1 MASHHEKHTW
11 RSHGLTVARAPEHV
25 QDGSHREKRR
35 PTVPSVTGNTGFVA
49 PAMPPTSKNAP
60 GATLGHVGESTVP
73 FELPSSA
80 LDGVGSRPFGV
91 YVHVP
96 FCVTRCGYCD
106 FNTYTAG
113 ELGTAASP
121 ESWLDGLRRELD
133 LAAKLLGTPP
143 PADTVFVGGG
153 TPSLLGADGLGDV
166 LAAVRNSF
174 GLTPDAEVT
183 TESNPEST
191 SPEFFAGL
199 REAGYTRVSLG
210 MQSTAPHV
218 LKVLDR
224 VHTPGRPTRA
234 AVEAR
239 EAGFEHVNLDLIYG
253 TPGERPE
260 DLRASVEA
268 VLAAGVDHVSA
279 YALIVEEG
287 TALAR
292 RIRRGELPPPNDDVL
307 ADDYELIDSM
317 LTAAGLRWYEVS
329 NWAASPEA
337 RCRHNFGY
345 WLGGDWWGAGPGA
358 HSHVGG
364 VRWWNVKHPARYSS
378 VLARGELPVAGHERL
393 TEDDR
398 HLERVMLEL
407 RLAEGLPLAALAP
420 DEVERAHRAVADGL
434 LDSAAAAEGRA
445 VLTDRGRLLADA
457 VVRRLVA

>member
-1 MASHHEKHTW
+1 M
-11 RSHGLTVARAPEHV
+11 
-25 QDGSHREKRR
+25 
-35 PTVPSVTGNTGFVA
+35 
-49 PAMPPTSKNAP
+49 
-60 GATLGHVGESTVP
+60 
-73 FELPSSA
+73 
-80 LDGVGSRPFGV
+80 GSRPFGV

-96 FCVTRCGYCD
+96 FCATRCGYCD

-133 LAAKLLGTPP
+133 LAAELLGTPP

-153 TPSLLGADGLGDV
+153 TPSLLGADGLGHV
-166 LAAVRNSF
+166 LDAVRSSF
-174 GLTPDAEVT
+174 GLAPDAEVT

-210 MQSTAPHV
+210 MQSTARHV

-234 AVEAR
+234 AAEAR

-253 TPGERPE
+253 TPGERTA

-268 VLAAGVDHVSA
+268 VLDAGVDHVSA

-292 RIRRGELPPPNDDVL
+292 RVRRGELPPPDDDVL

-317 LTAAGLRWYEVS
+317 LTAAGMRWYEVS
-329 NWAASPEA
+329 NWASSPEA
-337 RCRHNFGY
+337 RCRHNLGY

-378 VLARGELPVAGHERL
+378 VLARGELPVAGQERL

-407 RLAEGLPLAALAP
+407 RLADGLSLDALDP
-420 DEVERAHRAVADGL
+420 DGVERAHRAVADGL
-434 LDSAAAAEGRA
+434 LDRGAVAEGRA